1 MNIPKRFL
9 IMVVVLLISALA
21 CGSSSDGVVV
31 VEPEEPVTGVID
43 EPVVAEEIVSDSDEE
58 VVEEDV
64 VTEEIAVEPTKKPGT
79 ARSNPA
85 PVGSEVVA
93 DDMSFV
99 ILGSTRP
106 ADDIIK
112 AGNMFNT
119 EPEEGEEYILVE
131 LRIECLKSSDDKCSI
146 SQFNFKMIGDAGVQ
160 YDSEWFVAGVSGLLE
175 SEDFYGGSEVS
186 GSLPYIVKQ
195 SDVNLIFVY
204 EPFWGDTFYLQ
215 VP

>member
-1 MNIPKRFL
+1 MNISKRFL
-9 IMVVVLLISALA
+9 IVLLVLIISALA

-31 VEPEEPVTGVID
+31 VAPEESVVEVIEQAIVEAIVEEVTPTD
-43 EPVVAEEIVSDSDEE
+43 LEEEEII
-58 VVEEDV
+58 
-64 VTEEIAVEPTKKPGT
+64 EEIAVEPTKKPGT

-85 PVGSEVVA
+85 PVGSEVLA

-106 ADDIIK
+106 ADGIIK

-119 EPEEGEEYILVE
+119 EPEDGEEYVLVE
-131 LRIECLKSSDDKCSI
+131 LRIKCLKSSDDKCSI
-146 SQFNFKMIGDAGVQ
+146 SQFNFKMLGDTGIQ
-160 YDSEWFVAGVSGLLE
+160 YDAEWFVAGVSGLLG

-186 GSLPYIVKQ
+186 GLLPYIVKQ
-195 SDVNLIFVY
+195 SEENLIFIY

>member
-1 MNIPKRFL
+1 MKISKRFL

-21 CGSSSDGVVV
+21 CGSSSDGVEVI
-31 VEPEEPVTGVID
+31 EPDNSAAGVID
-43 EPVVAEEIVSDSDEE
+43 EPVAADEVEADIAEEVTKEE
-58 VVEEDV
+58 V
-64 VTEEIAVEPTKKPGT
+64 VTEEVEVEPTKKPGT

-99 ILGSTRP
+99 ILGATRP
-106 ADDIIK
+106 ADDLIK

-119 EPEEGEEYILVE
+119 EPEEDEEYILVE
-131 LRIECLKSSDDKCSI
+131 LRIGCQKSSDDKCSI
-146 SQFNFKMIGDAGVQ
+146 SKFDFNMIGDAGVE
-160 YDSEWFVAGVSGLLE
+160 YEAEFVSGVSGLLS

-186 GSLPYIVKQ
+186 GTLPYIVKI
-195 SDVNLIFVY
+195 SDENLIFVY
-204 EPFWGDTFYLQ
+204 EPFWGKPFYLQ